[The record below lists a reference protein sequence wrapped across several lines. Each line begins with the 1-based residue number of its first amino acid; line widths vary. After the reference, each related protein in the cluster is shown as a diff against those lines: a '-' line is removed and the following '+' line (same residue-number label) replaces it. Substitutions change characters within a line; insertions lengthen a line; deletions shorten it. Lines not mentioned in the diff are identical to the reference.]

1 MSLTP
6 ARTLYWRAM
15 VRVARRAAGLA
26 ASTRY
31 GCPECIRDDADL
43 LREAVRLANKLARME

>member
-15 VRVARRAAGLA
+15 ARVTRRAAGLA